1 MFFSK
6 QKKTKENAKNNLLQN
21 PKILEVNLI
30 RDEVKIG
37 FDWGKNL
44 SLLVLILFIAA
55 LLVAE
60 VYYGLNWW
68 AQQEDL
74 KSKELAGEV
83 LKVNQEISQIKNKS
97 DEALSYKDK
106 SNELGNLLNNHVYWT
121 TFFGWLE
128 KNTLNSVSYDG
139 FSGDTTGVY
148 SLGAKALNYAQASWQ
163 VKSFSNSA
171 LVKSVEVLDVTA
183 ASAKN
188 DNKNADK
195 EAEQGV
201 NFSIKLQV
209 DPVIFRK

>member
-6 QKKTKENAKNNLLQN
+6 QKKTKENPKGNPLQN

-37 FDWGKNL
+37 FDWGRNL
-44 SLLVLILFIAA
+44 SLLILILFIAV

-68 AQQEDL
+68 EQQENL
-74 KSKELAGEV
+74 KSQELAGEV
-83 LKVNQEISQIKNKS
+83 SKVNQEISQIKNKS

-106 SNELGNLLNNHVYWT
+106 SNELGKLLNNHIYWS
-121 TFFGWLE
+121 TFFNWLE
-128 KNTLNSVSYDG
+128 KNTLNTVSYGG
-139 FSGDTTGVY
+139 FSGDTTGIY
-148 SLGAKALNYAQASWQ
+148 ALSAKAMSYAQVSWQ
-163 VKSFSNSA
+163 VKVFSDSA
-171 LVKSVEVLDVTA
+171 LVKKVEVLDVTA

-188 DNKNADK
+188 DNKDTGKDADK
-195 EAEQGV
+195 GV
-201 NFSIKLQV
+201 NFSIKLDV